1 MEEGTTNSPNAG
13 PSILGP
19 FAAFALDTVIVYF
32 CALRVSGTLVSRWF
46 AWVAPLLQIPTTT
59 RSADWYLQHLEW
71 VTMIPALA
79 AGYLNVSRFV
89 PAVFGRR
96 IAAVCFTTAAV
107 WARVLPP
114 LVLVFKILLFR
125 APTSVL
131 GCSSMSPLVI

>member
-1 MEEGTTNSPNAG
+1 MEEGTTNSANAG

-89 PAVFGRR
+89 PAVFSRR
-96 IAAVCFTTAAV
+96 IAAGRLTTAAGAC
-107 WARVLPP
+107 WFFPTLGPIHKP
-114 LVLVFKILLFR
+114 LLK
-125 APTSVL
+125 P
-131 GCSSMSPLVI
+131 